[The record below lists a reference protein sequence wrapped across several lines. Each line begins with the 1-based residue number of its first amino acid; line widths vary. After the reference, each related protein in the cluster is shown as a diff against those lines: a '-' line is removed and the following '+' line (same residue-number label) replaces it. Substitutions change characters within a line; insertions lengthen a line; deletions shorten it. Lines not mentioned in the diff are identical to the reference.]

1 MRTIKTHIVNPA
13 NDKIVINVMDEP
25 GDGGACHRY
34 SVSGFSLKGNRA
46 CNAQRD
52 GIPITGV
59 EIIFQNGPINDFG
72 VNGVTHEVLLAILI
86 DRMSGFQ
93 AGKFAC
99 ENNAQALR
107 GLMHAQ
113 VSLQR
118 RTLERMNRGVE
129 GTHDL

>member
-72 VNGVTHEVLLAILI
+72 VNGLTNESLIAILI
-86 DRMSGFQ
+86 DRMSGVQ
-93 AGKFAC
+93 VGKFAC
-99 ENNAQALR
+99 EDNAQTLR

-113 VSLQR
+113 TALQR
-118 RTLERMNRGVE
+118 RTLERMTRGVE